1 MTILTE
7 INKNINSQEIQ
18 KIKLKGTEK
27 QIAYALSIRRTL
39 IGLSKIKLK
48 QLKCIIVLK
57 EYDKTTVDK
66 KSSKIREEEI
76 VRLNDLYIKMIEL
89 LNKELCSTSATYF
102 IETLEKY
109 ICRLN
114 NHGDI
119 IMFEKFLNPTDKDYI
134 YYLGAIRDM
143 DNYARHYDFNCL

>member
-7 INKNINSQEIQ
+7 IDKNINSQEIQ
-18 KIKLKGTEK
+18 KIQLEGTEK

-39 IGLSKIKLK
+39 IFLSKIKLK

-57 EYDKTTVDK
+57 EYDKIKVDK
-66 KSSKIREEEI
+66 KLRKIREEEI
-76 VRLNDLYIKMIEL
+76 VRLNDLYIKMIEI
-89 LNKELCSTSATYF
+89 LNEELCSTSATYF

-114 NHGDI
+114 NHRDI

-134 YYLGAIRDM
+134 YYFGAIRDM
-143 DNYARHYDFNCL
+143 DNHARHYDFNCL